1 MTAECSACMLTDA
14 LNPTMYTY
22 YAHICYATTQQYH
35 YNGCAKASV
44 DPQKR
49 MKWRI
54 VSQTVFRDNKKF
66 ECAIDLTGMYH
77 CPGSNVPVEAGSWML
92 IVKQQQQQ
100 QQQCD
105 PVLSQQSQAAPL
117 RVTRA
122 RAVKLS
128 IVQVGVMR
136 AACSSS
142 ASERAAVH

>member
-1 MTAECSACMLTDA
+1 MKAECSACMLTDT
-14 LNPTMYTY
+14 LKPTMYTY
-22 YAHICYATTQQYH
+22 YAHICGTTTQQYN
-35 YNGCAKASV
+35 YNGCVKTSV

-66 ECAIDLTGMYH
+66 ECAIDLNGMYH
-77 CPGSNVPVEAGSWML
+77 SPGSNMPVEAGSWML
-92 IVKQQQQQ
+92 MVQQQQQQ

-105 PVLSQQSQAAPL
+105 AVLTEQSQAAPL

-128 IVQVGVMR
+128 M
-136 AACSSS
+136 
-142 ASERAAVH
+142 